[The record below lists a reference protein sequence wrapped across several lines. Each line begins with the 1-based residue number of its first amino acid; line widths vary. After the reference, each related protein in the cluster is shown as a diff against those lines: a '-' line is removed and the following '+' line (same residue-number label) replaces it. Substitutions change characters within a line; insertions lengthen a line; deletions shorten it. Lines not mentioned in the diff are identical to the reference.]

1 MYVKYINNTFVSD
14 TRAVPTL
21 TSVLKISSSPTNS
34 KLSKTSHSKK
44 FPELYNKK
52 KSKEYCRIKR

>member
-34 KLSKTSHSKK
+34 KLSKLHTPKNFLNCTTRRNQK
-44 FPELYNKK
+44 NTVE
-52 KSKEYCRIKR
+52 